1 MFAYILIL
9 VPWLVLTFLSS
20 TVESLFSSDELTEM
34 GIYLEKPYTMDSL

>member
-20 TVESLFSSDELTEM
+20 TVESLFSSEELTEM
-34 GIYLEKPYTMDSL
+34 GICLENPYTMDSQ